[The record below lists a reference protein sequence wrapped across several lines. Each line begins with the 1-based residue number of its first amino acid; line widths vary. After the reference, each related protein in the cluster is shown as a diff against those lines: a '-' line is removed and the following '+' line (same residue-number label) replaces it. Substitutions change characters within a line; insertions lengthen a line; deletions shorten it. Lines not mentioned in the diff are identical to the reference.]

1 MKDKAEIA
9 ASWSI
14 FNNLLW
20 WAGESP
26 MLAHRPG
33 VNTLTV
39 ADCQQATNVTS
50 LSTQLEGMCSRLLE
64 QSTALEHR
72 YVLRPEL
79 RVRLLGADPLQPFI
93 GGGVASYFTFPSSTV
108 RELD

>member
-1 MKDKAEIA
+1 MKDKAEIV

-26 MLAHRPG
+26 MFAHRPG
-33 VNTLTV
+33 VNTLTM
-39 ADCQQATNVTS
+39 ADCQQATNMTS
-50 LSTQLEGMCSRLLE
+50 LNTQLEGMCTWLLE
-64 QSTALEHR
+64 QSTALEHWCM
-72 YVLRPEL
+72 LRPEF

-93 GGGVASYFTFPSSTV
+93 RRWGGKLLHLP
-108 RELD
+108 ELYC